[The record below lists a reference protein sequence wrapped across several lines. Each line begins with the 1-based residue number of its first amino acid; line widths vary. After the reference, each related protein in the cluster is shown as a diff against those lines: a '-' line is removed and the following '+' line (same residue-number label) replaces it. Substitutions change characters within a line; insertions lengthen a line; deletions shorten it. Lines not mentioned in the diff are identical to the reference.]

1 MGTKVM
7 YSCET
12 LRATERSHWS
22 SHSNMERCNCRAITL
37 WSPSLWGLLFLW
49 HFSLTVIGALS
60 LWVSVKFSRAAH
72 SLLSSSSSGRFKP
85 GMNLRRRL
93 RKLFCLGFLCSELKP
108 PCFSPE
114 VDDDDEDPLM

>member
-1 MGTKVM
+1 M

-22 SHSNMERCNCRAITL
+22 THSNMGRCNCRTITL
-37 WSPSLWGLLFLW
+37 WSPSLWLLAL
-49 HFSLTVIGALS
+49 FSLVLKFDSHWCFKS
-60 LWVSVKFSRAAH
+60 LGLFSVKFSRAAH

-93 RKLFCLGFLCSELKP
+93 RKLFCLGFLCRELKP